1 MLEIDKS
8 YITYRTKYEK
18 KKKDS
23 KNSNGLRVLNHID
36 NPQVKDMKQMQKT
49 TGVPCHW
56 LLPV

>member
-49 TGVPCHW
+49 TGVPCH
-56 LLPV
+56 